1 MQLPGK
7 FSGMRAIFAKPM
19 YRIYVAGSI
28 ASNLGLW
35 VWRISVGWM
44 TWELTESTAWL
55 GGMAVAEIA
64 PVMIFGFVAGT
75 VVDRINILR
84 LLRGVQ
90 LVMLSLGA
98 TIAVLTFADLMT
110 IWILCG
116 ITILRGVGL
125 SFMRPSRMSLVY
137 AIIGRDHLPTALAV
151 NSMIFNSSRFFGPA
165 IGGAIILWGGVAW
178 GFAVAVSLFFCFT
191 ISLRLLSIEPRA
203 PKKEAKSLAAESL
216 DGIRYLLAHPGIRM
230 QMVLV
235 FSMGFFARPLIDLF
249 PGFAA
254 QVFAGGP
261 ETLATLMSGLG
272 MGAIGGGVFL
282 ASRTAGTKGL
292 TTITL
297 ISMLISS
304 VTLMAFCAT
313 DVFALALALVVL
325 MGGAFV
331 TQGIG
336 NQTLIQSAVDPD
348 MRGRVLSLYG
358 LTVRGMP
365 SVGALIMGGAAE
377 SIGLRLPVAAGAVL
391 CFSVW
396 AWAWRQRKFYA
407 AHLEAAPDENI

>member
-1 MQLPGK
+1 
-7 FSGMRAIFAKPM
+7 M

-35 VWRISVGWM
+35 VWRIAVGWL

-55 GGMAVAEIA
+55 GGMAVAEVA
-64 PVMIFGFVAGT
+64 PVMIFGFIAGT
-75 VVDRINILR
+75 IVDRTDYLR

-90 LVMLSLGA
+90 MIMLSFGA
-98 TIAVLTFADLMT
+98 TIAALTFADLMT

-116 ITILRGVGL
+116 ITVLRGTGL
-125 SFMRPSRMSLVY
+125 AFMRPSRMSLVY
-137 AIIGRDHLPTALAV
+137 AIIGREHLPTALAV
-151 NSMIFNSSRFFGPA
+151 NSLIFNGSRFIGPA
-165 IGGAIILWGGVAW
+165 IGGAVILAGGVAW

-191 ISLRLLSIEPRA
+191 ISLRMLSIEARA

-216 DGIRYLLAHPGIRM
+216 DGIRYLLAHPGIRT

-254 QVFAGGP
+254 QVFAGGA

-272 MGAIGGGVFL
+272 LGAIFGGIFL

-292 TTITL
+292 TNVTL

-304 VTLMAFCAT
+304 LTLLAFSAT
-313 DVFALALALVVL
+313 DTFALALPLVVL
-325 MGGAFV
+325 MGSSFV
-331 TQGIG
+331 AQGIG
-336 NQTLIQSAVDPD
+336 NQTLIQSAVDPA

-365 SVGALIMGGAAE
+365 SIGALIMGGAAE
-377 SIGLRLPVAAGAVL
+377 SIGLRLPVAAGAAL
-391 CFSVW
+391 CFAVW
-396 AWAWRQRKFYA
+396 AWAWQRRSFYA
-407 AHLEAAPDENI
+407 ANLESPPDEKS

>member
-1 MQLPGK
+1 MRLPGNM
-7 FSGMRAIFAKPM
+7 GGLRAIFGKPM
-19 YRIYVAGSI
+19 YRFYVAGSM

-35 VWRISVGWM
+35 IWRISVGWL

-64 PVMIFGFVAGT
+64 PLMIFGFVAGT
-75 VVDRINILR
+75 VVDRTDYLR

-90 LVMLSLGA
+90 MIMLSLGA
-98 TIAVLTFADLMT
+98 CIAALTFADLIT
-110 IWILCG
+110 IWILFG
-116 ITILRGVGL
+116 ITVLRGVGL

-137 AIIGRDHLPTALAV
+137 AIIGREHLPTALAV
-151 NSMIFNSSRFFGPA
+151 NSLIFNNSRFIGPA
-165 IGGAIILWGGVAW
+165 IGGAVILWGGVAW

-191 ISLRLLSIEPRA
+191 LSLRMLSIEPRA
-203 PKKEAKSLAAESL
+203 PRKETNSLASDSV
-216 DGIRYLLAHPGIRM
+216 DGIRYLLNHPGIRM

-235 FSMGFFARPLIDLF
+235 FAIGFFARPLIDLF

-261 ETLATLMSGLG
+261 ETLASLMSGLG
-272 MGAIGGGVFL
+272 MGAIVGGLFL

-292 TTITL
+292 TTVTL
-297 ISMLISS
+297 ISMLASS
-304 VTLMAFCAT
+304 LTLLAFSAT
-313 DVFALALALVVL
+313 DNFAFALPLVVL

-336 NQTLIQSAVDPD
+336 NQTLIQSAVDPA

-365 SVGALIMGGAAE
+365 SIGALIMGGAAE
-377 SIGLRLPVAAGAVL
+377 YTGLQLPVAGGAVL
-391 CFSVW
+391 CFAVW
-396 AWAWRQRKFYA
+396 GWAWRRRGFYA
-407 AHLEAAPDENI
+407 ANLETDPESDH